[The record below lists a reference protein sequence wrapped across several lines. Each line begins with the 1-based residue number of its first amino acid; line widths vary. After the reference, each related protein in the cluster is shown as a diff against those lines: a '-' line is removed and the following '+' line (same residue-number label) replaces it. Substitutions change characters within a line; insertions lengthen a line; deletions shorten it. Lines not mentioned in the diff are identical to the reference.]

1 MNEYEIKMISYRAMT
16 NNLIVKSTSKK
27 LSAEEALFKETA
39 LNCFTEDLR
48 VAVLLMERQRK
59 QLEKDMEDGTFDQ
72 IAGGG
77 SQQGSSITEP

>member
-1 MNEYEIKMISYRAMT
+1 MNEHEIKMISYRAMT